1 MSLVDKGRTCFL
13 GFCPCLYYNAVLEQR
28 TKPDWGFVLLIGKA
42 RYLLLFY
49 WNIYVGFDICILL
62 TIVLSGLFDFSIVY
76 EGRISILNR
85 ILCCFGTFF
94 SIIHIVFPLFLKL
107 YFRIDLYR
115 YHHCL

>member
-1 MSLVDKGRTCFL
+1 MLIILLKMRIKE
-13 GFCPCLYYNAVLEQR
+13 YNFRESIGIIKNKLR

-76 EGRISILNR
+76 EGRISIFNR